1 LSVDLI
7 KGMTGPRKAAVLL
20 MVMGETFT
28 AQVFKHL
35 DDEEVRIIG
44 EHMAQIKSVDTQLVA
59 SIMDEFFAAYSD
71 SSILGVSGTSFFK
84 KTVSKAFDS
93 RKADSLLSGFVSQDG
108 NRPFDMLRSLSPQVL
123 ANLLRDEHPQTVALI
138 LVNLNHQT
146 AAEVIQLLP
155 EAVQSEVVVRIA
167 ELDNVPDE
175 IVDEIQ
181 EVIVEQIADIGNE
194 SNEKLGGIQAA
205 AEIMNQVDQKTE
217 TSILERIEA
226 DREELA
232 EEIRQSMF
240 VFEDLIH
247 LDDRSIRTLLKEI
260 SNDELILALKTASEG
275 LGDKVFGNVSQRAA
289 QMMKEDM
296 EVMGPVRLRDVEQAQ
311 QNILKTARR
320 LEEEGKIVL
329 GGKGGDDVL
338 V

>member
-1 LSVDLI
+1 MDLL
-7 KGMTGPRKAAVLL
+7 KGLTGPRKAAVLL
-20 MVMGETFT
+20 MVMGENFAT
-28 AQVFKHL
+28 QVFKHL
-35 DDEEVRIIG
+35 DEQEVKAIG
-44 EHMAQIKSVDTQLVA
+44 EHMARIKTVDTQMVA
-59 SIMDEFFAAYSD
+59 SIMDEFFASCTD
-71 SSILGVSGTSFFK
+71 KNVVGVSGTNFFK
-84 KTVSKAFDS
+84 KTVSQAFDS
-93 RKADSLLSGFVSQDG
+93 RKADSLLNEFVGGDG
-108 NRPFDMLRSLSPQVL
+108 HRPFEMLRSLSPQVL
-123 ANLLRDEHPQTVALI
+123 ANLLVDEHPQTIALI
-138 LVNLNHQT
+138 LVNLSHQS
-146 AAEVIQLLP
+146 AAETIQILP
-155 EAVQSEVVVRIA
+155 EAVQSEVIVRIA

-181 EVIVEQIADIGNE
+181 DVILEQIADIGNE

-205 AEIMNQVDQKTE
+205 AEIMNQLDRKTE
-217 TSILERIEA
+217 ASILEGIEA

-240 VFEDLIH
+240 VFDDLVY
-247 LDDRSIRTLLKEI
+247 LDDRSIRTMLKEI
-260 SNDELILALKTASEG
+260 SNDELILALKTASDV
-275 LGDKVFGNVSQRAA
+275 LTDKIFGNVSQRAA

-311 QNILKTARR
+311 QSILKTARR

>member
-1 LSVDLI
+1 
-7 KGMTGPRKAAVLL
+7 
-20 MVMGETFT
+20 MVMGESF
-28 AQVFKHL
+28 ASHVFKHL
-35 DDEEVRIIG
+35 DDEEVRVIG
-44 EHMAQIKSVDTQLVA
+44 EHMSQIKSVDTQVVA
-59 SIMDEFFAAYSD
+59 SIMDEFFSACRENSL
-71 SSILGVSGTSFFK
+71 LGVSGSSFFK
-84 KTVSKAFDS
+84 KTVSQAFDS
-93 RKADSLLSGFVSQDG
+93 RKADSLLSGFSPQDG
-108 NRPFDMLRSLSPQVL
+108 GRPFDMLRSLSPQVL
-123 ANLLRDEHPQTVALI
+123 ANLMRDEHPQTVALI

-194 SNEKLGGIQAA
+194 SNEKLGGVQAA

-217 TSILERIEA
+217 SSILERIEE

-275 LGDKVFGNVSQRAA
+275 LGDKIFGNVSQRAA

>member
-1 LSVDLI
+1 MDLI
-7 KGMTGPRKAAVLL
+7 KGLTGPRKAAVLL
-20 MVMGETFT
+20 MVMGESFT
-28 AQVFKHL
+28 TRVFKHL
-35 DDEEVRIIG
+35 DEQEVKVLG
-44 EHMAQIKSVDTQLVA
+44 EHMAQIKSVDNQMVA
-59 SIMDEFFAAYSD
+59 SIMDEFFTACRE
-71 SSILGVSGTSFFK
+71 SSVLGVSGSNFFK
-84 KTVSKAFDS
+84 KTVSQAFDS
-93 RKADSLLSGFVSQDG
+93 RKADSLLSELSTKEGQ
-108 NRPFDMLRSLSPQVL
+108 RPFDMLRSLNPQAL
-123 ANLLRDEHPQTVALI
+123 ANLVRDEHPQTIALI

-155 EAVQSEVVVRIA
+155 EAIQSEVVVRIA

-175 IVDEIQ
+175 IMDEIQ

-194 SNEKLGGIQAA
+194 SDEKLGGIQAA

-217 TSILERIEA
+217 SSILERIET

-240 VFEDLIH
+240 VFEDLGH

-260 SNDELILALKTASEG
+260 SNDELILALKTVSENLTG
-275 LGDKVFGNVSQRAA
+275 KIFANVSQRAA

>member
-1 LSVDLI
+1 MELI
-7 KGMTGPRKAAVLL
+7 KGLTGPRKAAVLL
-20 MVMGETFT
+20 MVMGEAFT
-28 AQVFKHL
+28 ARVFKHL
-35 DDEEVRIIG
+35 DEQEVRTLG
-44 EHMAQIKSVDTQLVA
+44 EHMAEIKSVDTQTVA
-59 SIMDEFFAAYSD
+59 SIMDEFFAACKE
-71 SSILGVSGTSFFK
+71 SSFLGVSGTSFFK

-93 RKADSLLSGFVSQDG
+93 RKADSLLSELSSTEGQ
-108 NRPFDMLRSLSPQVL
+108 RPFEMLRSLSPQAL
-123 ANLLRDEHPQTVALI
+123 ANLLRDEHPQTIALI

-146 AAEVIQLLP
+146 AAEIIQLLP
-155 EAVQSEVVVRIA
+155 DGVQSEVVVRIA

-194 SNEKLGGIQAA
+194 SNEKLGGVQTA

-217 TSILERIEA
+217 SSILERIET

-240 VFEDLIH
+240 VFEDLVH

-275 LGDKVFGNVSQRAA
+275 LADKIFGNVSQRAA

>member
-1 LSVDLI
+1 MDLI
-7 KGMTGPRKAAVLL
+7 KGINGPRKAAVLL
-20 MVMGETFT
+20 MVMGEQFATHI
-28 AQVFKHL
+28 FKHL
-35 DDEEVRIIG
+35 DEQEVKMIG
-44 EHMAQIKSVDTQLVA
+44 EHMAQIKSVDNQVIA
-59 SIMDEFFAAYSD
+59 SVMDEFFSACRDTSV
-71 SSILGVSGTSFFK
+71 LGVSGTNFFK
-84 KTVSKAFDS
+84 KTVNQAFDS
-93 RKADSLLSGFVSQDG
+93 RKASTLLSGIADTEDT
-108 NRPFDMLRSLSPQVL
+108 RPFEMLRSLSPQVL
-123 ANLLRDEHPQTVALI
+123 ANLLVDEHPQTIALI
-138 LVNLNHQT
+138 LVNLPHQT

-155 EAVQSEVVVRIA
+155 EAAQSEVVVRIA
-167 ELDNVPDE
+167 ELDNVPNE

-181 EVIVEQIADIGNE
+181 EVIVEQISDIGNE
-194 SNEKLGGIQAA
+194 SNEKLGGIPAA
-205 AEIMNQVDQKTE
+205 AEIMNQLDQKTE
-217 TSILERIEA
+217 SSILERIEA

-260 SNDELILALKTASEG
+260 SNDELILALKTASE
-275 LGDKVFGNVSQRAA
+275 LLADKIFGNVSQRAA
-289 QMMKEDM
+289 QMMREDM

>member
-1 LSVDLI
+1 MDLI
-7 KGMTGPRKAAVLL
+7 KGLTGPRKAAVLL
-20 MVMGETFT
+20 MVMGESFT
-28 AQVFKHL
+28 THVFKHL
-35 DDEEVRIIG
+35 DEHEVKVIG
-44 EHMAQIKSVDTQLVA
+44 EHMAQIKSVDTQLIA
-59 SIMDEFFAAYSD
+59 SIMDEFFAACRE
-71 SSILGVSGTSFFK
+71 SSVLGVSGSSFFK
-84 KTVSKAFDS
+84 KTVSQAFDS
-93 RKADSLLSGFVSQDG
+93 RKADSLLSEFTTQDG
-108 NRPFDMLRSLSPQVL
+108 HRPFEMLRSLSPQVL

-138 LVNLNHQT
+138 LVNLSHQT

-275 LGDKVFGNVSQRAA
+275 LADKIFGNVSQRAA